1 MAVDPTEPFSREEQY
16 LAAIAGEGTEVPP
29 CPWNRTEAYLQ
40 KILDQGGGGGGGVQS
55 DWAENDPADPA
66 YIKNRPAYENSA
78 ESTVPQY
85 GSTSAG
91 ATPDSGYVWFIE
103 KIEDYALSD
112 VVPAEDGDTV
122 YLTITYSVNGVTRTD
137 SAKFTAAVEDGNLNL
152 DSDAVAGNRW
162 RGAYASEIDGD
173 TTFRWPVAAA
183 DSSATVYITN
193 LSYEVVKELDAKY
206 IPIDGETI
214 TIDEDGNLTSAG
226 GGGPTVV
233 QTTGTSQTDVMSQN
247 AVTSM
252 VYADPSTK
260 EIVAIT
266 TASGA
271 KGSNSVSIGRSAFAG
286 SADAIAIGNNSNAG
300 VYGYSVALGQNAT
313 VSASNGIAIGN
324 SCSAQ
329 ANRGI
334 AIGTGS
340 RAAYA
345 GSIGL
350 GAGAQPSAQG
360 EMTIGTDTTSYGYNN
375 TNYRLLTGVHDP
387 VNAHDA
393 ATKGYVDAH
402 SGGGAIELTTDDYN
416 YHVTGATDDGV
427 ALWLL
432 PEGSYKTT
440 NGVSVYVSRGT
451 IISSGNTFTTYHSGD
466 SQYCTTVYFMKFY
479 GDDQEHLYGE
489 STRISDGLASGR
501 TMLDACVSS
510 LNALENLPYTAR
522 KTSMPVSAALA
533 LELKE
538 LIDAGGGGGSGTTYY
553 ISLDDLPPDPS
564 SPVQGADLYSDSAL
578 SMTIT
583 HEDFRSALEGGELKL
598 VAVDPYSSGTRP
610 CKLVYAETY
619 GAADFQDGNAI
630 RGQFIFEN
638 SFITVVAIA
647 AENGF
652 TLEKQDIYIQ

>member
-1 MAVDPTEPFSREEQY
+1 MAADLPESPFNREEQY

-40 KILDQGGGGGGGVQS
+40 KILEQGGGGGGGVQS
-55 DWAENDPADPA
+55 DWAENDPTDPA

-122 YLTITYSVNGVTRTD
+122 YLTITYSVNGATRTD
-137 SAKFTAAVEDGNLNL
+137 SAKFTATVEDENLNL

-324 SCSAQ
+324 SCSARG
-329 ANRGI
+329 NRGI
-334 AIGTGS
+334 AIGTSS

-360 EMTIGTDTTSYGYNN
+360 EMAIGTDTTSYGYNN
-375 TNYRLLTGVHDP
+375 TNYRLLSGVHDP
-387 VNAHDA
+387 VNDHDA

-402 SGGGAIELTTDDYN
+402 AGGGGGAIPLTADDYN
-416 YHVTGATDDGV
+416 YHISGTEDDTV
-427 ALWLL
+427 ALWKL
-432 PEGSYKTT
+432 PAGIYESYT
-440 NGVSVYVSRGT
+440 NGVKTAMWTNQSFVSNAIFIVRHPKTT
-451 IISSGNTFTTYHSGD
+451 ITAITSFAN
-466 SQYCTTVYFMKFY
+466 
-479 GDDQEHLYGE
+479 
-489 STRISDGLASGR
+489 
-501 TMLDACVSS
+501 
-510 LNALENLPYTAR
+510 NADNDVVAIANYTGG
-522 KTSMPVSAALA
+522 V
-533 LELKE
+533 
-538 LIDAGGGGGSGTTYY
+538 IDAMVET
-553 ISLDDLPPDPS
+553 
-564 SPVQGADLYSDSAL
+564 
-578 SMTIT
+578 
-583 HEDFRSALEGGELKL
+583 
-598 VAVDPYSSGTRP
+598 SSGTR
-610 CKLVYAETY
+610 LTRIASYAN
-619 GAADFQDGNAI
+619 GNACHLLNTI
-630 RGQFIFEN
+630 EVVNNLTNTREDVPLSANQGKVLKDLIDNLTARVAALEGQ
-638 SFITVVAIA
+638 
-647 AENGF
+647 
-652 TLEKQDIYIQ
+652 